1 MQSFRVKTGVSA
13 SQWLSGSCPGPHSSL
28 PSVPLS
34 PPALV
39 SSLSSYFPLPFS
51 TFIYPKNRSP
61 ALGKCCASPG
71 SVWLVVVSLFHHV
84 EPALWAS
91 SVSSLSHQTEGSPGQ
106 GCSPPILGLPRAR
119 AACFGHDAFL
129 PLCPRPPPPPPGTM
143 VAERAVPPCSR
154 DVLRQVCLE

>member
-1 MQSFRVKTGVSA
+1 MSLHPSGFQEAAQDLTVHFH
-13 SQWLSGSCPGPHSSL
+13 LSLCPLQFWRPLFL
-28 PSVPLS
+28 PTFL
-34 PPALV
+34 
-39 SSLSSYFPLPFS
+39 LPFS

-61 ALGKCCASPG
+61 ALGKRCASPG